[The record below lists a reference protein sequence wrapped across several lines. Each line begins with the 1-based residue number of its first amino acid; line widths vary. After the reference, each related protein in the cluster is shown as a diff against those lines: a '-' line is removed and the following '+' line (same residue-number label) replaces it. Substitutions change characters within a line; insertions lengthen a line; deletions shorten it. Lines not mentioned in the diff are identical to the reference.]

1 LFATRKTR
9 IAINQARMMHIE
21 TNCRST
27 VCSIQ
32 RKSDIVAKT
41 KVQGRSYITKSVGC
55 MNETVSVAKADDKF
69 RHRHGER

>member
-9 IAINQARMMHIE
+9 IAKYQARTMHIE

-41 KVQGRSYITKSVGC
+41 KVQGRSYSR
-55 MNETVSVAKADDKF
+55 KALVV
-69 RHRHGER
+69 